1 MLKSFARPFVRK
13 LLISGAVAF
22 LTIGSMTASSTTSFA
37 GEMKYNVPISDADA
51 KRILASS
58 EHYVRQKCTSDNPSS
73 ECQST
78 ASAAVYLSIQ
88 LKDYPKAYKYAMAY
102 LFSDNDGCGTYA
114 WEVKRLKHYNIL
126 NGNLIYYILDLRV
139 KGKDDPAV
147 FLDSFLCHEFVDYRQ
162 YVSPDPTI
170 PSTTDEY
177 IQYAERQY
185 GSKFANEMRRFVDTI
200 AIPYKSTQRELI
212 KKYDF
217 GTKYYSGILE
227 LAKNATEQTEAR
239 KFGKIYVRFIKY
251 RVTTSRKHLETHEKA
266 K

>member
-1 MLKSFARPFVRK
+1 MLKSLARPSVRK
-13 LLISGAVAF
+13 QIICGVAIF
-22 LTIGSMTASSTTSFA
+22 LTVGAMTASSTTSFA
-37 GEMKYNVPISDADA
+37 GEMKYNVPISDAEA

-58 EHYVRQKCTSDNPSS
+58 ERYVRQKCTSDNPSS

-88 LKDYPKAYKYAMAY
+88 LKDYPKAYKYATAY
-102 LFSDNDGCGTYA
+102 LFNDNDGCGTYS

-170 PSTTDEY
+170 PSTTDQY

-185 GSKFANEMRRFVDTI
+185 GSKFANEMRRFVDEI
-200 AIPYKSTQRELI
+200 AIPYKSTQMDLI
-212 KKYDF
+212 KKYRYT
-217 GTKYYSGILE
+217 TKYLSGMLE
-227 LAKNATEQTEAR
+227 LTKNAAEQTKER
-239 KFGKIYVRFIKY
+239 KFGKIYIRFINYKI
-251 RVTTSRKHLETHEKA
+251 TTSRKHLETHEKV